1 MSAKG
6 LGAPKPPDMSD
17 PDLKDAIDL
26 AKRLAR
32 TREVTTEGMDEMA
45 NRIFNEINREI
56 ERLEESKQ
64 DADFQERAADAR
76 SLAQLQRTLT
86 EAIRLRRDRILASY
100 TDITQDH
107 LVVIQEKSHA
117 DELRTVANVKP

>member
-86 EAIRLRRDRILASY
+86 EAIRLRRDRDAHKETRSS
-100 TDITQDH
+100 
-107 LVVIQEKSHA
+107 KKNA
-117 DELRTVANVKP
+117 DPRGRIISRLDRRAAQKPEG